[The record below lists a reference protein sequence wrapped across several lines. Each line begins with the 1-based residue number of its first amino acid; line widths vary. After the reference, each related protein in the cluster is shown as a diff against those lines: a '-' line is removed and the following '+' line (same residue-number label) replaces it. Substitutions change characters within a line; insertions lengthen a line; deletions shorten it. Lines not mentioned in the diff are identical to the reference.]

1 MNAHLQPTLQTFR
14 QSAVLPDPHPSRIA
28 STSAQRTEIS

>member
-1 MNAHLQPTLQTFR
+1 MSVHIQPLQTFR
-14 QSAVLPDPHPSRIA
+14 QSTALPDPQPSWIA